1 MRRLTAIVLLF
12 STLVGGSAV
21 AQNGKDRIVVLDAWA
36 RASVIRTGAAYLTIE
51 NHGDK
56 ADRLIAVASPMARK
70 AELHGQTIDG
80 GIVRMRKVEAIEVS
94 PGAPAVLRPGGLHIM
109 LKGLAA
115 PLKEG
120 GTVPLV
126 LTFERAGRL
135 SVAAAIRKAGAMGS
149 GDRSRHGAHKD
160 RQSTH

>member
-1 MRRLTAIVLLF
+1 MRRMAAIVLLF
-12 STLVGGSAV
+12 STLVGGSAI
-21 AQNGKDRIVVLDAWA
+21 AQNGKSRIVVVDAWA

-80 GIVRMRKVEAIEVS
+80 GIVRMRKVEAIEVN
-94 PGAPAVLRPGGLHIM
+94 PGEPAVLRPGGLHIM
-109 LKGLAA
+109 LKGLVA

-120 GTVPLV
+120 RTVRLV
-126 LTFERAGRL
+126 LTFERAGRV
-135 SVAAAIRKAGAMGS
+135 SMVAAIRKAGAMGT
-149 GDRSRHGAHKD
+149 GGRIRHGGSKD
-160 RQSTH
+160 RNSTH